1 MLKKLIAID
10 YGKKRIGLASGQTI
24 TKTANPL
31 KAISAKDGEPNW
43 IDLDNTI
50 KQWKPTHIVLGLPI
64 DAKGEHTEIT
74 KVVLI
79 FQEKLAARYPNIPVH
94 LINEAY
100 TTREARWQLEA
111 TKGKNVNHI
120 KVDSLAACIIL
131 ESWMENNT

>member
-31 KAISAKDGEPNW
+31 KAISAKNGEPNW
-43 IDLDNTI
+43 ADLDSTI
-50 KQWKPTHIVLGLPI
+50 KQWKPTDIVLGLPI

-74 KVVLI
+74 KIVLD
-79 FQEKLAARYPNIPVH
+79 FYEQLKARYSGIDTH

-120 KVDSLAACIIL
+120 KVDSLAACVIL